1 MFSVL
6 LSRGRSFSQINYHSQ
21 NRKQKSGLKLVFPLH
36 FSSCLCSHYFCYC
49 FFSLITSPRERPVAN
64 IYELRACKCTKSE
77 KRHKLRKK
85 KKAFYL
91 FFLETF
97 FLHVKEKKMDY
108 FPRSIYL
115 HHGLLSSQN
124 WPMYEN
130 FVTKFVGC
138 RIAQNQF
145 NANIPKLFFL
155 AKFRG
160 RDSKSAQVS
169 VFGRHIF
176 PRSPQPDS
184 R

>member
-1 MFSVL
+1 MPLQSLFLLLFFSNNVATRDPWRTYM
-6 LSRGRSFSQINYHSQ
+6 SCGHASAQKVRKGINY
-21 NRKQKSGLKLVFPLH
+21 G
-36 FSSCLCSHYFCYC
+36 
-49 FFSLITSPRERPVAN
+49 
-64 IYELRACKCTKSE
+64 
-77 KRHKLRKK
+77 RKK
-85 KKAFYL
+85 TFYL
-91 FFLETF
+91 FFFETF
-97 FLHVKEKKMDY
+97 FLQVKEKKMDY

-115 HHGLLSSQN
+115 LPGLLSSQN

-130 FVTKFVGC
+130 FVTQFVGG
-138 RIAQNQF
+138 RMAQNQF